1 MYFLLQ
7 AHLSHLKP
15 GLPHS
20 DAKGFCLR
28 AARDHTAI
36 VIAEYDDR
44 FVGKRK
50 ANAVCNTCSLQT
62 KLELLLN

>member
-36 VIAEYDDR
+36 IIHRYTFYTLKCYEKP
-44 FVGKRK
+44 F
-50 ANAVCNTCSLQT
+50 
-62 KLELLLN
+62 

>member
-44 FVGKRK
+44 FVAKVR
-50 ANAVCNTCSLQT
+50 AENFSHEA
-62 KLELLLN
+62 

>member
-28 AARDHTAI
+28 AARYHTAI

-44 FVGKRK
+44 FVAKVR
-50 ANAVCNTCSLQT
+50 AENFFT
-62 KLELLLN
+62 